1 MYLFSDEKLL
11 IYSFISNT
19 IYTYEQK
26 IPNKYMTSTTKK
38 QLSAG
43 WPIDLSAD
51 IPIFPPFFTILFSL
65 IVPICIT
72 YFMLGFEN
80 VAIWDE
86 NNITWHFRMLMI
98 LLLVI
103 PSIMTVRISDNALK
117 SGGSGAAFT
126 EVNGLV
132 TDIFPYNW
140 TRNPMYTG
148 LTFWICPII
157 ALLINNLLS
166 LTLGFLIIFIYHN
179 NIVIAREEKL
189 LKSIFGK
196 RYEDYCRK
204 VNRWGIF

>member
-1 MYLFSDEKLL
+1 MFNS
-11 IYSFISNT
+11 
-19 IYTYEQK
+19 
-26 IPNKYMTSTTKK
+26 
-38 QLSAG
+38 
-43 WPIDLSAD
+43 
-51 IPIFPPFFTILFSL
+51 IFPKIHKEGYKFLAISILVTFVALIFSKFLGSILILITVWVYYFFRDPERYSINDDTF
-65 IVPICIT
+65 
-72 YFMLGFEN
+72 
-80 VAIWDE
+80 
-86 NNITWHFRMLMI
+86 
-98 LLLVI
+98 LVS
-103 PSIMTVRISDNALK
+103 PAD
-117 SGGSGAAFT
+117 
-126 EVNGLV
+126 GLV

-196 RYEDYCRK
+196 RYEEYCRK

>member
-1 MYLFSDEKLL
+1 
-11 IYSFISNT
+11 
-19 IYTYEQK
+19 
-26 IPNKYMTSTTKK
+26 MTSTTKK

-72 YFMLGFEN
+72 YLMIGFKN
-80 VAIWDE
+80 VAIFDE

-196 RYEDYCRK
+196 RYEEYCRK